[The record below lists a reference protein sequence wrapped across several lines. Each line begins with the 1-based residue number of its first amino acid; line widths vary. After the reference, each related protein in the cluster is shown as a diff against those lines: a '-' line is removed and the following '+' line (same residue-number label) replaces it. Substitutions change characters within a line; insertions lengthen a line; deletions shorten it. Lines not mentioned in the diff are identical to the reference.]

1 MCFIRTVSWFS
12 AHDRKE
18 NDESWEL
25 TSCTV
30 PEKVTI
36 TFETSRGF
44 VRTTSTKY
52 NYSNK
57 MLPICMAYRLNYFKD
72 NFQGPGCKS
81 CKMCSTDNFALR
93 LSATCKRRLLFTH
106 TKSYLVSPM
115 FRLETSPVD
124 LHSQIILNRW
134 YLLLPCWL
142 FWWFWLKLFFK

>member
-1 MCFIRTVSWFS
+1 
-12 AHDRKE
+12 
-18 NDESWEL
+18 
-25 TSCTV
+25 
-30 PEKVTI
+30 
-36 TFETSRGF
+36 
-44 VRTTSTKY
+44 
-52 NYSNK
+52 

-134 YLLLPCWL
+134 YLLLPC
-142 FWWFWLKLFFK
+142 

>member
-18 NDESWEL
+18 NEESWEL

-57 MLPICMAYRLNYFKD
+57 KLPICMAYHLNYFKD

-93 LSATCKRRLLFTH
+93 LSALCKLVTSLHTHKILFSLSYVPFRNIPCGSAQSDYSKSTVSVATLLT
-106 TKSYLVSPM
+106 
-115 FRLETSPVD
+115 
-124 LHSQIILNRW
+124 
-134 YLLLPCWL
+134 LLMIWT
-142 FWWFWLKLFFK
+142 